1 MNTSQRELHLR
12 KFSNA
17 LVCDTSSLPDD
28 DMSEHSEQ
36 TIGRDL
42 TLASSLS
49 VSVDAVAGSVRVP
62 LNCLEGIWNKA
73 AELLKTDDAIVSAPG
88 VGKEAK

>member
-1 MNTSQRELHLR
+1 
-12 KFSNA
+12 
-17 LVCDTSSLPDD
+17 VCDTNSLPDD
-28 DMSEHSEQ
+28 NMTEHSEQ

-49 VSVDAVAGSVRVP
+49 VSGYAVAGSVCVP

-73 AELLKTDDAIVSAPG
+73 AELRIKN
-88 VGKEAK
+88 